1 MRKRIGLYHSIL
13 KRKGIYT
20 LAWKSVLRLIV
31 IAAIIG
37 VVLYVAQLYIVD
49 FKEVVNEFL
58 QKWNPPFVL
67 SLFYLSE
74 TLLGLI
80 PPDFFIVWSSTTSS
94 PIIMLTVLA
103 LLSYLGGI
111 SAYFIGNR
119 IAKFPRVNKWLKFK
133 FSSHFATLHKYGGF
147 LIVFSALFPLPFS
160 TITMVAGI
168 LDYPFKKLSL
178 LGLTRLL
185 RFFIY
190 AAVLYRVFD

>member
-1 MRKRIGLYHSIL
+1 MRKRIGLYHRVL
-13 KRKGIYT
+13 KQRGVYT
-20 LAWKSVLRLIV
+20 LAWKSVLRLLIV
-31 IAAIIG
+31 ALIIG
-37 VVLYVAQLYIVD
+37 VLLYLAQTHIID
-49 FKEVVNEFL
+49 FKENVNDFL
-58 QKWNPPFVL
+58 QKWDAPFVL
-67 SLFYLSE
+67 SLFFISE

-80 PPDFFIVWSSTTSS
+80 PPDFFIVWSDSTSHPLIFLS
-94 PIIMLTVLA
+94 ALA
-103 LLSYLGGI
+103 ILSYLGGL
-111 SAYFIGNR
+111 SAYAIGR
-119 IAKFPRVNKWLKFK
+119 KIVSFPKVNNWIKLK

-190 AAVLYRVFD
+190 AAVLYRVF